1 MTHFLKMTLNWDHTF
16 RKIHKTAIW
25 HHPWRRPKWSEIRKP
40 IFCSYWNIPKQKISI
55 LGIFILLEVL
65 ICLGEILKLN
75 LPVKDMWHSHHLFI
89 WPWPLIVTFSFV
101 DYVNILKI
109 DQGNVIHGI
118 DAYAAWFSRTI
129 HNTLSVSFILMNTI
143 WPSMTFK
150 ALWPLFWRTCII
162 IWGLVMFSRMIC
174 AI

>member
-1 MTHFLKMTLNWDHTF
+1 MTLNWDHNF

-89 WPWPLIVTFSFV
+89 WPWPLIMTFSFL
-101 DYVNILKI
+101 DYFNILKI
-109 DQGNVIHGI
+109 KQVNVIHGI
-118 DAYAAWFSRTI
+118 DAYVARFSRTI
-129 HNTLSVSFILMNTI
+129 HNTLSLSFTFMKII

-150 ALWPLFWRTCII
+150 A
-162 IWGLVMFSRMIC
+162 
-174 AI
+174 